1 MSDYPNRP
9 GRNRIVIEAPSGS
22 HSRGSRPI
30 GRQPTAK
37 PREGLV
43 AVSVIAAAALA
54 TFIALF
60 LTSRPYDPMNST
72 FLPQE
77 SVPQG
82 PALVQPSPRPS
93 PSSSSQQKQ
102 SAEQSPEP
110 TGETTKPVVPDDAT
124 IQSQIEKKLASDP
137 TLAKLDVST
146 LVEGGK
152 VTLVGS
158 VQSADLKIRVER
170 AVNSVIGVI
179 GVDNQLVITEG
190 TP

>member
-1 MSDYPNRP
+1 
-9 GRNRIVIEAPSGS
+9 
-22 HSRGSRPI
+22 
-30 GRQPTAK
+30 
-37 PREGLV
+37 
-43 AVSVIAAAALA
+43 
-54 TFIALF
+54 
-60 LTSRPYDPMNST
+60 MNST
-72 FLPQE
+72 VLPQE

-82 PALVQPSPRPS
+82 PALAQPSPRPSPS

-110 TGETTKPVVPDDAT
+110 TGETPRPVVPDDAT

-146 LVEGGK
+146 LVKGGK

-158 VQSADLKIRVER
+158 VQSVDLKIRVER
-170 AVNSVIGVI
+170 AVNSVKGVI